1 MRQLSNYTKAQDLMY
16 IEKQRVYFICLK
28 KCNYLFE
35 MTIIEENIIRNFVR
49 NILKE
54 NDDTDWDLYDI
65 LSDEKYKLMNE
76 YIQAIQKEKPSKEY
90 INENSNITYDK
101 NDILKN
107 Y

>member
-1 MRQLSNYTKAQDLMY
+1 
-16 IEKQRVYFICLK
+16 
-28 KCNYLFE
+28 